1 MQVVI
6 GQLVHSAVYFV
17 ACSFIMGAVFDR
29 FDRGLWRDGIIGFV
43 GGLTAFIVMSMPAV
57 FNGYVID
64 GRTPIL
70 VVTSFFSGPFGAA
83 VAVAM
88 PLALRIELGGPAV
101 LLGVGAIVAAAI
113 LGAGLRALHDRRAW
127 TVTRRSVLVLAALS
141 PLVLVTMLLPQ
152 PRQVE
157 PMAVLHIVLPLLVWL
172 PLGSAMFGILLVN
185 ELARSDAKRERAE
198 RMAFLTRTEHVGPEV
213 FENQLHQL
221 WQLHNRYG
229 TPFVYLL
236 VAIDDGVALA
246 RTTSRRNWTAIQARV
261 GRCIKMSVRDCDIC
275 APIGADRFSVL
286 LPHTGRAGVA
296 PVAARIQAA
305 IGKSIRFEGEPITVS
320 IGIASVDESSGPS
333 DLAILAESALVRAN
347 AAKPRE
353 AIGPSPLALQ
363 ATDAVVRSFP
373 GAVADGA
380 ARLRSGAA
388 RSAESR
394 ALQTGETA
402 EIVPINQNVRAQPK

>member
-29 FDRGLWRDGIIGFV
+29 FDRGLWRDGIIGFI
-43 GGLTAFIVMSMPAV
+43 GGLTAFIVMSMPAL
-57 FNGYVID
+57 FAGYVID

-70 VVTSFFSGPFGAA
+70 IVTSFFSGPFGAA

-101 LLGVGAIVAAAI
+101 LLGVAAIIAAAV
-113 LGAGLRALHDRRAW
+113 LGAGLRALHDRHGW
-127 TVTRRSVLVLAALS
+127 TVTRRSIFLLAALS
-141 PLVLVTMLLPQ
+141 PLVLVAMLLPQ
-152 PRQVE
+152 PRSVE
-157 PMAVLHIVLPLLVWL
+157 PSAVLQIVIPLLVWL

-198 RMAFLTRTEHVGPEV
+198 RVAFLKRTEHVSPEV

-236 VAIDDGVALA
+236 IAIDDGVALA

-275 APIGADRFSVL
+275 APIGSDRFSVL
-286 LPHTGRAGVA
+286 LPHTGRGGVA
-296 PVAARIQAA
+296 LVAARIQSS
-305 IGKSIRFEGEPITVS
+305 IGKSIRLDGEPVTVS
-320 IGIASVDESSGPS
+320 IGIASVDEASGPS

-347 AAKPRE
+347 AAKPKE
-353 AIGPSPLALQ
+353 AIGSSPLTFQ
-363 ATDAVVRSFP
+363 ATDTVVRSFP
-373 GAVADGA
+373 GAVAEGGARMRTKA
-380 ARLRSGAA
+380 ARGAEA
-388 RSAESR
+388 R
-394 ALQTGETA
+394 ALEHGETA